1 MRKPSPFA
9 TSSRASLIA
18 VKGTAAMLSVDTD
31 NSQEQSH
38 SDAMVSPVAG
48 LPVQPERGMLHGP
61 LATLQLVLHRVEL
74 TPQPSKGWWVVLK
87 VGPHWARSSVRRS
100 LEFAWQLS
108 VPIYHPTTT
117 LILVVFEEA
126 GRGKLNFLG
135 KLQYRISYLM
145 YLNKREVIKSLKL
158 RVSGSS
164 SQQQQHPNGGCSSNS
179 MDASQ
184 LGAQTGG
191 GAGSQI
197 SGVVL
202 LGFTCSIPDRGRLL
216 NAYERSPYPPTVHYI
231 SLFHAASRDS
241 IIQSHHHK
249 VVNWLS
255 KEADPPIPPVAAWKV
270 LETGRDKFKLAR
282 ARHNIQRLKAAT
294 SWVPA
299 IHGYFIDLKAWV
311 RPTHNIISVIIMA
324 AVCFRPMVTLFAFLL
339 WRSVVA
345 LRRLLMHRFVEYLGV
360 DLGELF
366 DSAGLLPTDLLYY
379 DDDNDDDAASTTS
392 TSSSIA
398 LSAGSSSS
406 GPGNSATRGGG
417 WGGNVRDSAAVMMFQ
432 PKRLKA
438 LKRRYEQLLRIALQV
453 GAHGPRWG
461 LGLACG
467 VMSAVSARCMVR

>member
-345 LRRLLMHRFVEYLGV
+345 LRRLLMHVSSPRMVVTCPGSSTSCL
-360 DLGELF
+360 
-366 DSAGLLPTDLLYY
+366 GLLLALEGLAFLDPVANCDGAVALLVYVIY
-379 DDDNDDDAASTTS
+379 DCIGPGISGHSCVQISTLPRDQHLLPGINMWCGDGHKANILLMC
-392 TSSSIA
+392 SSI
-398 LSAGSSSS
+398 LCIF
-406 GPGNSATRGGG
+406 G
-417 WGGNVRDSAAVMMFQ
+417 WA
-432 PKRLKA
+432 
-438 LKRRYEQLLRIALQV
+438 
-453 GAHGPRWG
+453 
-461 LGLACG
+461 
-467 VMSAVSARCMVR
+467 